1 MMSKFYQFSAKSLQ
15 GKTVNM
21 ERLKGKTVLVVNTA
35 SKCGLTPQYEGLEAL
50 YQRYKDKGLV
60 ILGFPCNQFGGQDPK
75 PNADIA
81 EFCQANYGV
90 GFPMMGKIEVNGE
103 GADPIYQWL
112 KGEKPGFLG
121 TEGIKWNFTKFLIGK
136 DGQVIQRYAP
146 TDKPESL
153 KADIEAAL

>member
-60 ILGFPCNQFGGQDPK
+60 ILGFPCNQFANQEPGDEK
-75 PNADIA
+75 SISENCLI
-81 EFCQANYGV
+81 NYGV
-90 GFPMMGKIEVNGE
+90 TFPMFSKIDVNGP
-103 GADPIYQWL
+103 ATDPLFVYL
-112 KGEKPGFLG
+112 KSELPGWFG
-121 TEGIKWNFTKFLIGK
+121 NRIKWNFTKFLIDANGK
-136 DGQVIQRYAP
+136 PVKRFAPFTSPSKIEPYIQQL
-146 TDKPESL
+146 L
-153 KADIEAAL
+153 K